1 MRIELA
7 LFGQTYAFVTG
18 GVGLEV
24 GIGIGF
30 RNGLRVGLG
39 DGLVVRRRV
48 GLRVGRLGRATQK
61 DKVAR

>member
-24 GIGIGF
+24 GIGIDF
-30 RNGLRVGLG
+30 RNGLQFGLG
-39 DGLVVRRRV
+39 DGLVVS
-48 GLRVGRLGRATQK
+48 
-61 DKVAR
+61 